1 MMDRIVSDK
10 LRAFAPTALVSRR
23 LTPRRVESK
32 RMNDE
37 IEKNLTRARLARRTH
52 KATSSSTSKV
62 SPSELRRV
70 IVFAMSRAR
79 V

>member
-1 MMDRIVSDK
+1 
-10 LRAFAPTALVSRR
+10 
-23 LTPRRVESK
+23 
-32 RMNDE
+32 MNE
-37 IEKNLTRARLARRTH
+37 IEKNLARARLARRTH

-79 V
+79 VWRADEMNDRV